1 MALVLS
7 TVAATGVHG
16 ISQAEAD
23 TIVADLESQWL
34 LANENGNWTYLL
46 EELYCPNF
54 VTVPNTGSDLFLTA
68 DNIVDAWE
76 ANAGPEK
83 DVILGVQIIPSGEGN
98 PLLLEIGEQISARDL
113 PSGRKLI
120 DILNYS
126 VLWGVCD
133 ESGKYKILID
143 TWEVTAVR
151 DADEPLSS
159 VPPPPD
165 LTPPP
170 PELSPPQSELA
181 PPPPELAPPPPELTP
196 PPPALAP
203 PPPV

>member
-1 MALVLS
+1 MIRLMALVLS
-7 TVAATGVHG
+7 ALAATGVHG

-23 TIVADLESQWL
+23 TLVADLESQWL
-34 LANENGNWTYLL
+34 VANENRNWTYLL

-83 DVILGVQIIPSGEGN
+83 DVILGIQIIPSGNGN
-98 PLLLEIGEQISARDL
+98 PLLLEIGEQISPRDL
-113 PSGRKLI
+113 PSGRKWI

-143 TWEVTAVR
+143 TWEVITVR
-151 DADEPLSS
+151 DADEQPFPPEPFPPAPFPPAPFPPEPSS
-159 VPPPPD
+159 VPPPPA
-165 LTPPP
+165 
-170 PELSPPQSELA
+170 SV
-181 PPPPELAPPPPELTP
+181 P